1 MALNKA
7 ARAKIP
13 PKEFAGPGRSYPIE
27 DKAHAKAALMDAKF
41 APPSERA
48 GIKAKAERKLNGSPH
63 HVQYR

>member
-1 MALNKA
+1 
-7 ARAKIP
+7 
-13 PKEFAGPGRSYPIE
+13 
-27 DKAHAKAALMDAKF
+27 MDAKF